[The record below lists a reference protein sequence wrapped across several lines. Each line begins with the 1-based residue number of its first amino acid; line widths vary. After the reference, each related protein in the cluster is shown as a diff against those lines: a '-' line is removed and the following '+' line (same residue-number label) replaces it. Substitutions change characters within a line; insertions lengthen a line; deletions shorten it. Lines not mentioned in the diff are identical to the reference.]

1 MIFTSDNASAASP
14 EVMAALVAANTGY
27 QGSYG
32 ADAGMARVTAM
43 IRDIFAAPEA
53 AVYLVATGTAANA
66 LALAAHVQPY
76 HAIFAHSAAHI
87 EMDECGAPEFFTNGA
102 KIIRIAGDH
111 GKIAPAA
118 LDAALMATGNSVH
131 GVQKGM
137 LSLTN
142 VTEAGTVY
150 TPDEIAALAAQA
162 KAHNIPVHLD
172 GARFAN
178 AVIATGAHP
187 ADLTWRAGVD
197 VLSFGGTKNG
207 CLGVEAV
214 VMFNP
219 AKAWEFEL
227 RRKRAG
233 HLFSKHRYL
242 SAQME
247 GYLANGAWLPRA
259 AHANDMAALLAD
271 GLAARGARLLHPVQA
286 NMIFAQWPAGMSQK
300 TARRRGRVLRY
311 ARARGVRGGTAGGL
325 VVNNAGGC
333 GGVFGG
339 VGVAIPRHSKNQI
352 TC

>member
-14 EVMAALVAANTGY
+14 EVMAAIVNANSGY
-27 QGSYG
+27 DSSYG
-32 ADAGMARVTAM
+32 ADAAMARVTEM
-43 IRDIFAAPEA
+43 IRDIFAAPDA

-76 HAIFAHSAAHI
+76 HAIFAHGAAHI

-102 KIIRIAGDH
+102 KIIRVAGDH
-111 GKIAPAA
+111 GKIDPAA
-118 LDAALMATGNSVH
+118 LNAALSSTGTSVH

-150 TPDEIAALAAQA
+150 TPAQTTALSAMAR
-162 KAHNIPVHLD
+162 AHKLPVHLD

-178 AVIATGAHP
+178 ATVATGAHP
-187 ADLTWRAGVD
+187 ADLTRRAGVD
-197 VLSFGGTKNG
+197 VVSFGGTKNG

-214 VMFNP
+214 VMFDA

-242 SAQME
+242 SAQVE
-247 GYLANGAWLPRA
+247 GYLAGGAWLARA
-259 AHANDMAALLAD
+259 RHANAMAALLAA
-271 GLAARGARLLHPVQA
+271 GLTARGCALQHPVDA
-286 NMIFAQWPAGMSQK
+286 NMIFAQWPKGTSQK
-300 TARRRGRVLRY
+300 LRAAGAAFYDMPASEGLEAARLVASWSTTEADVDGFL
-311 ARARGVRGGTAGGL
+311 GV
-325 VVNNAGGC
+325 
-333 GGVFGG
+333 
-339 VGVAIPRHSKNQI
+339 VG
-352 TC
+352 

>member
-14 EVMAALVAANTGY
+14 EVMAAIVNANSGY
-27 QGSYG
+27 APSYG
-32 ADAGMARVTAM
+32 ADAAMARVTEM
-43 IRDIFAAPEA
+43 IRDVFAAPDA

-76 HAIFAHSAAHI
+76 HAIFAHDAAHI

-102 KIIRIAGDH
+102 KIIRVAGDH
-111 GKIAPAA
+111 GKIDPAA
-118 LDAALMATGNSVH
+118 LNAALSSTGNSVH

-137 LSLTN
+137 LSITN

-150 TPDEIAALAAQA
+150 SPAETTALSALAR
-162 KAHNIPVHLD
+162 AHKLPVHLD

-178 AVIATGAHP
+178 AVVATGAHP
-187 ADLTWRAGVD
+187 ADLTRRAGVD
-197 VLSFGGTKNG
+197 VVSFGGTKNG

-214 VMFNP
+214 VMFDA

-247 GYLANGAWLPRA
+247 GYLAGGAWLTRA
-259 AHANDMAALLAD
+259 RHANDMAALLAA
-271 GLAARGARLLHPVQA
+271 GLTQRGATLLHPVQA
-286 NMIFAQWPAGMSQK
+286 NMIFARWPAGTS
-300 TARRRGRVLRY
+300 ARLRAAGAAFY
-311 ARARGVRGGTAGGL
+311 DMPAAEGFEAARLVASWSTTREDVEGFLGVWG
-325 VVNNAGGC
+325 
-333 GGVFGG
+333 
-339 VGVAIPRHSKNQI
+339 
-352 TC
+352 

>member
-1 MIFTSDNASAASP
+1 LIFTSDNASAASP
-14 EVMAALVAANTGY
+14 EVMAAIVNANSGCAPI
-27 QGSYG
+27 YG
-32 ADAGMARVTAM
+32 AGAAMARVTEM
-43 IRDIFAAPEA
+43 IRDVFAAPDA

-76 HAIFAHSAAHI
+76 HAIFAHDAAHI

-102 KIIRIAGDH
+102 KIIRVAGDH
-111 GKIAPAA
+111 GKIDPAA
-118 LDAALMATGNSVH
+118 LNAALSSTGNSVH

-150 TPDEIAALAAQA
+150 SPAETTALSALAR
-162 KAHNIPVHLD
+162 AHKLPVHLD

-178 AVIATGAHP
+178 AVVATGAHP
-187 ADLTWRAGVD
+187 ADLTRRAGVD
-197 VLSFGGTKNG
+197 VVSFGGTKNG

-214 VMFNP
+214 VMFDP

-247 GYLANGAWLPRA
+247 GYLTGGAWLARA
-259 AHANDMAALLAD
+259 RHANDMAALLAA
-271 GLAARGARLLHPVQA
+271 GLTARGATLLHPVQA
-286 NMIFAQWPAGMSQK
+286 NMIFVEWPAGTS
-300 TARRRGRVLRY
+300 ARLR
-311 ARARGVRGGTAGGL
+311 TAGAAFYDMPAAEGFEAARLVASWSTTIEDVEGFLGL
-325 VVNNAGGC
+325 FHA
-333 GGVFGG
+333 
-339 VGVAIPRHSKNQI
+339 
-352 TC
+352 

>member
-14 EVMAALVAANTGY
+14 EVMSAIVNANSGY
-27 QGSYG
+27 ESSYG
-32 ADAGMARVTAM
+32 ADAAMARVTEM
-43 IRDIFAAPEA
+43 IRDVFAAPDA

-76 HAIFAHSAAHI
+76 HAIFAHDAAHI

-111 GKIAPAA
+111 GKMDPAA
-118 LDAALMATGNSVH
+118 LNAALSSTGNSVH

-150 TPDEIAALAAQA
+150 FPAETTALSALAR
-162 KAHNIPVHLD
+162 AHKLPVHLD

-178 AVIATGAHP
+178 AALATGAHP
-187 ADLTWRAGVD
+187 ADLTRRAGVD
-197 VLSFGGTKNG
+197 VVSFGGTKNG

-214 VMFNP
+214 VMFDP
-219 AKAWEFEL
+219 ARAWEFEL

-247 GYLANGAWLPRA
+247 GYLANGAWLTRA
-259 AHANDMAALLAD
+259 RHANDMAALLAA
-271 GLAARGARLLHPVQA
+271 GLTARGATLLHPVQA
-286 NMIFAQWPAGMSQK
+286 NMIFVEWPAGTS
-300 TARRRGRVLRY
+300 ARLRAAGAAFY
-311 ARARGVRGGTAGGL
+311 DMPAADGFEAARLVASWSTTREDVEGFLGVWG
-325 VVNNAGGC
+325 
-333 GGVFGG
+333 
-339 VGVAIPRHSKNQI
+339 
-352 TC
+352 